1 MDAEMEKLFFNQLC
15 QENYKRILQYLV
27 VKVHDYDIAEDLIQG
42 VFLVAW
48 EKRAILVSHPNPPG
62 FLYTTARNKALVYL
76 RQRQK
81 EPLPL
86 GEDWEFPSAE
96 EDIDDFLAG
105 EADRAI
111 DEGRY
116 IQRALAP
123 LNYRDKRLYQDF
135 YLENRSVRDIAGEE
149 GVAEVTV
156 RMRLMRLRQK
166 VKKEAKKIFNY

>member
-86 GEDWEFPSAE
+86 GRIEP
-96 EDIDDFLAG
+96 LTRG
-105 EADRAI
+105 AI
-111 DEGRY
+111 
-116 IQRALAP
+116 
-123 LNYRDKRLYQDF
+123 F
-135 YLENRSVRDIAGEE
+135 
-149 GVAEVTV
+149 
-156 RMRLMRLRQK
+156 
-166 VKKEAKKIFNY
+166 KEP